1 MVPRLLAALSA
12 ALLGVACATPA
23 AEPPPASPE
32 LAASRGAVP
41 ASGVVPADRWRA
53 VLVAGDNNSPAFDN
67 GVESMRDKLAAHG
80 VRDISLYSSDTRR
93 VSARQ
98 IASAANLSTALRTG
112 GGEACLAFVT
122 SHGEENGVFLR
133 TDRRLF
139 SPASLDQALT
149 EGCGNA
155 PTVLIV
161 SACHSGTFINERTR
175 KPNRVILTAAATDRA
190 SFGCGVDDLYT
201 YYDRCLLEQFDAAVT
216 WRQLATATTS
226 CVEKRE
232 RQLGVSKASK
242 PQTFVGVAVA
252 DLRIPGR

>member
-1 MVPRLLAALSA
+1 MVLRLLATLAA

-23 AEPPPASPE
+23 DDPPPSATQ
-32 LAASRGAVP
+32 LAASRGSVP
-41 ASGVVPADRWRA
+41 AIGAVPADRWRA
-53 VLVAGDNNSPAFDN
+53 VLVAGDSSSPAFDN
-67 GVESMRDKLAAHG
+67 GVELMRDKLAAHG
-80 VRDISLYSSDTRR
+80 VRDISLYSSDARR
-93 VSARQ
+93 VTAGHV
-98 IASAANLSTALRTG
+98 ASGANFSNALRVG

-122 SHGEENGVFLR
+122 SHGEEKGVLLR

-149 EGCGNA
+149 EGCGNV

-175 KPNRVILTAAATDRA
+175 RPNRVILTAAATDRA

-226 CVEKRE
+226 CVERRE

-242 PQTFVGVAVA
+242 PQTFVGAAVA